1 MEATTIIRKPL
12 ITEKSNDHMEENRYS
27 FEVDTRARK
36 NQIAKAVEELYE
48 VRVVGVATMRRRGKV
63 RRTRFG
69 YRKTSD
75 TKRAI
80 VKVHPEDRIE
90 LF

>member
-12 ITEKSNDHMEENRYS
+12 ITEKSTDHMEENRYV
-27 FEVDTRARK
+27 FEVDKRANK
-36 NQIAKAVEELYE
+36 EQIAWAVAEIYS
-48 VRVVGVATMRRRGKV
+48 VRIVGVSTLRRRGKM

-69 YRKTSD
+69 FSKTSD

-80 VKVHPEDRIE
+80 VKVHAEDRIE